1 MVNNFVIDHVLRG
14 IMTKK
19 DGEYMWSINQIS
31 NPSLNVS
38 LSDTAQAVDAL
49 GTPIVEFDRGRSAE
63 FSAENSIFD
72 LSLYAAQMGRNVEVA
87 GEEVE
92 GKKTVVEVPVFEEFE
107 VDGATYVTKK
117 TPINNNTDKTLPAIK
132 RIYKVNKDGT
142 LGTMYVV
149 GSAASDLEFAY
160 ENDTHTITL
169 PTNLENGTLM
179 FVMYEYEAEENATA
193 VTADAINFPK
203 AGVFTME
210 VLGTSV
216 CDPDTLI
223 HAYVKF
229 PNAKLDGNV
238 DYTFAT
244 DGTHPFTIKAMQEYC
259 DREKKLFSIIIP
271 DEE

>member
-63 FSAENSIFD
+63 FSAENSLFD

-87 GEEVE
+87 GTDGE
-92 GKKTVVEVPVFEEFE
+92 GKVTVIEVPVFAEVSVKDGSYTLKGKPVEEIKKI
-107 VDGATYVTKK
+107 YVL
-117 TPINNNTDKTLPAIK
+117 NG
-132 RIYKVNKDGT
+132 DGT
-142 LGTMYVV
+142 LGKSYD
-149 GSAASDLEFAY
+149 ASSNASETTFAY
-160 ENDTHTITL
+160 NEDEYTITFPTDAELKDNDTLFI
-169 PTNLENGTLM
+169 
-179 FVMYEYEAEENATA
+179 MYDYEATEKATA

-238 DYTFAT
+238 DYTFTT

-259 DREKKLFSIIIP
+259 DKEKKLFSIIIP

>member
-19 DGEYMWSINQIS
+19 NGDYMWSINQIS

-72 LSLYAAQMGRNVEVA
+72 LSLYAAQMGRGVEVA
-87 GEEVE
+87 SEN
-92 GKKTVVEVPVFEEFE
+92 TIVEVPAFEEFE
-107 VDGATYVTKK
+107 VAGTDGETYVTKK
-117 TPINNNTDKTLPAIK
+117 APIADLT
-132 RIYKVNKDGT
+132 RIYVLNEDGT
-142 LGTMYVV
+142 LGKAFEV
-149 GSAASDLEFAY
+149 GTASDSTFAY
-160 ENDTHTITL
+160 DSETHTISL
-169 PTNLENGTLM
+169 PTGLEKGTTM
-179 FVMYEYEAEENATA
+179 FVMYEYEARENATA

-223 HAYVKF
+223 HAFVKF

-259 DREKKLFSIIIP
+259 DKEKKLFSIIIP
-271 DEE
+271 EEE

>member
-19 DGEYMWSINQIS
+19 NGDYMWSINQIS

-49 GTPIVEFDRGRSAE
+49 GTPIAEFDRGRSAE

-72 LSLYAAQMGRNVEVA
+72 LSLYSAQMGRDVEIA
-87 GEEVE
+87 SAES
-92 GKKTVVEVPVFEEFE
+92 KIEVPAFEEFE
-107 VDGATYVTKK
+107 VAGTEGETYVTKK
-117 TPINNNTDKTLPAIK
+117 APIDDLTK
-132 RIYKVNKDGT
+132 IYVLNADGT
-142 LGTMYVV
+142 LGKAFAVA
-149 GSAASDLEFAY
+149 SAASEEAFAY
-160 ENDTHTITL
+160 DKETHTISL
-169 PTNLENGTLM
+169 PAGLDKGTTM
-179 FVMYEYEAEENATA
+179 FVMYEYESEKATA
-193 VTADAINFPK
+193 TTADAINFPK

-223 HAYVKF
+223 HAFVKF

-238 DYTFAT
+238 DYSFTT

-271 DEE
+271 EEE